1 MININGVCEN
11 IEFEVGDII
20 IDIVQMNLLVI
31 IDFNYFFVVFIG
43 SDVFICRYE
52 IFCEQVI
59 LKIILCVDFN
69 GMV

>member
-20 IDIVQMNLLVI
+20 IDIVQMNLLII

-52 IFCEQVI
+52 IFYEQVI

>member
-20 IDIVQMNLLVI
+20 IDIVYMNLIVF

-52 IFCEQVI
+52 IFCE
-59 LKIILCVDFN
+59 
-69 GMV
+69 

>member
-20 IDIVQMNLLVI
+20 IDIVQMNLLII

-43 SDVFICRYE
+43 SDVFIYRYE